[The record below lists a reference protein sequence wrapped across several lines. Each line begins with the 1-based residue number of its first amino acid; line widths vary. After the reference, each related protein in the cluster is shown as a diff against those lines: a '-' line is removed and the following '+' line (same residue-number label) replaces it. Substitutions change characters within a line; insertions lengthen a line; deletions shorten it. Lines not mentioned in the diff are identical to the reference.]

1 LAKSIYQVGAPLSLA
16 LDKKLNS
23 SFMASRI
30 ELRINFDIVN
40 FYHIFIIVPTY

>member
-1 LAKSIYQVGAPLSLA
+1 MAQSIYQVGTPLVIA

-30 ELRINFDIVN
+30 E
-40 FYHIFIIVPTY
+40 YE